1 MKHTHSELKLSN
13 GSRALLIDIPG
24 SNVVN
29 MVAGFNAG
37 YMCAELGLA
46 ELPHLMEHTV
56 VGANAKF
63 ATMKDFEAEIE
74 KNGAAN
80 NAFTSQ
86 YFLGYEMECA
96 SFEFE
101 RILDLLTTEI
111 TTPAFKPVEIAAEIG
126 NVREELNRNLTNY
139 GRVAYDQLAKKTLG
153 RFTTQDGLNSLESI
167 TRADIEAF
175 YRTTHTARNLHFIFA
190 GDINSNR
197 KLFNSLEAQLAAL
210 PLGKRIAIK
219 RESPKHQSAP
229 LLQSLDIPQLYYHFW
244 QHGPALPVSDEPALE
259 ILGIILTGR
268 YKSWILGEARDR
280 GLAYYV
286 GSGSDTGIHNS
297 NFSIMYNAT
306 PANMPDL
313 FRLIAD
319 KMALAIS
326 GQFTETEVEE
336 AKNLLIGRR
345 LRQYKTPGNLVS
357 WYFYDFLARDRV
369 NDFNTAISSIE
380 KITPADLA
388 RVTAKIFAKPNW
400 GLSLVGNINDAQANE
415 LHQILGTMWR

>member
-1 MKHTHSELKLSN
+1 MKHTYSELKLAN

-24 SNVVN
+24 SHVVN

-37 YMCAELGLA
+37 YMCAELDKA

-56 VGANAKF
+56 AGANAKY
-63 ATMKDFEAEIE
+63 ASMKDFEAEIE
-74 KNGAAN
+74 KNGASN
-80 NAFTSQ
+80 NAFTSHF
-86 YFLGYEMECA
+86 FLGYEMECA
-96 SFEFE
+96 SFEFS
-101 RILDLLTTEI
+101 RILELLTTEI
-111 TTPAFKPVEIAAEIG
+111 TTPAFKPIEIAAEVG

-153 RFTTQDGLNSLESI
+153 RFSTEDGLSSLDSI
-167 TRADIEAF
+167 SRDDIIAY
-175 YRTTHTARNLHFIFA
+175 YRKTHTARNLRFIFA
-190 GDINSNR
+190 GDIKNNR
-197 KLFNSLEAQLAAL
+197 KNIKLLESQLSAM
-210 PLGKRIAIK
+210 PTGKRIPIVSEK
-219 RESPKHQSAP
+219 PMHQQKP
-229 LLQSLDIPQLYYHFW
+229 ILKNVDIPQLYYHFW

-286 GSGSDTGIHNS
+286 GSGSDTGIYHS

-306 PANMPDL
+306 PQNVPDL

-319 KMALAIS
+319 KMSLAIA
-326 GQFTETEVEE
+326 GQFTETEVDE

-357 WYFYDFLARDRV
+357 WYFYDFLGRDRI
-369 NDFNTAISSIE
+369 NDFNDAIESIR
-380 KITPADLA
+380 KITPTDLA

-400 GLSLVGNINDAQANE
+400 GLSLVGNISESEAQE
-415 LHQILGTMWR
+415 LHGILGTMWR